1 MPIPFSCPH
10 CGKSTVVSDD
20 YAGQVGPCAACGQQI
35 TIPGS
40 GPFASQPPPSKKSSS
55 NTGLIV
61 VGCAGAGGCLFL
73 AVPIL
78 IALLLPAVQ
87 AARTAAR
94 RTQSSN
100 NLRQIGLALHNYHD
114 TFKTF
119 PPAYIPND
127 DGSPRTSWRTMIL
140 PFVDEQGLFDYYD
153 FDVDWDDPAN
163 ALARNTQIQHY
174 QSPHAVSRPNA
185 TNYFVITGSGTMF
198 DGATP
203 CRIAKIT
210 DGTSNTVMAIEVVG
224 HDVEW
229 SQPADV
235 PIDGLDQLLA
245 SGAFSGAAGTF
256 NVLMAD
262 GSVRAM
268 SIAEA
273 QANLKSM
280 ALISDGR

>member
-262 GSVRAM
+262 SSVRAM

>member
-94 RTQSSN
+94 RALSSN

-140 PFVDEQGLFDYYD
+140 PFVDEQGLFDNYD

>member
-1 MPIPFSCPH
+1 
-10 CGKSTVVSDD
+10 
-20 YAGQVGPCAACGQQI
+20 
-35 TIPGS
+35 
-40 GPFASQPPPSKKSSS
+40 
-55 NTGLIV
+55 V

-94 RTQSSN
+94 RALSSN

-140 PFVDEQGLFDYYD
+140 PFVDEQGLFDNYD

>member
-140 PFVDEQGLFDYYD
+140 PFVDEQGLFDNYD

-262 GSVRAM
+262 SSVRAM